1 MKFLLDTHA
10 LVWFLTE
17 PKKIPQ
23 KTLRMI
29 CHGETAV
36 WFSGISLWELSL
48 KFSLGKLRLKN
59 LSPEDILHEAK
70 EQNFNVI
77 TLSES
82 DALGFRNVPRHAHHD
97 PFDRM
102 LIWQA
107 IQRDLTLVSG
117 EDGLNE
123 YRQLGLRWQ
132 W

>member
-1 MKFLLDTHA
+1 MRLLLDTHA

-17 PKKIPQ
+17 PKKLPQ
-23 KTLRMI
+23 KTLRLI
-29 CHGETAV
+29 ERPETAV
-36 WFSGISLWELSL
+36 WFSAISLWELSL

-59 LSPEDILHEAK
+59 LSPEDIAHEAK
-70 EQNFNVI
+70 EQNFDLL
-77 TLSES
+77 TLSET
-82 DALGFRNVPRHAHHD
+82 DALGFRNVPQHLHHD

-117 EDGLNE
+117 ETGLNE
-123 YRQLGLRWQ
+123 YRQLGLRWL

>member
-1 MKFLLDTHA
+1 MRLLLDTHA
-10 LVWFLTE
+10 LVWFLIE

-23 KTLRMI
+23 KTLRLI
-29 CHGETAV
+29 EKPETAV
-36 WFSGISLWELSL
+36 WFSAISLWELSL

-59 LSPEDILHEAK
+59 ISPEDLAHEAK
-70 EQNFNVI
+70 EQNFDLI
-77 TLSES
+77 TLTET

-107 IQRDLTLVSG
+107 IQRDLTLVSA
-117 EDGLNE
+117 EAGLSE
-123 YRQLGLRWQ
+123 YRQLGLRWL

>member
-1 MKFLLDTHA
+1 MRLLVDTHT

-23 KTLRMI
+23 KTLRI
-29 CHGETAV
+29 IERSENTV
-36 WFSGISLWELSL
+36 WFSAISLWELSL

-59 LSPEDILHEAK
+59 LSPEDIAHEAK
-70 EQNFNVI
+70 EQNFDFI
-77 TLSES
+77 TLSET
-82 DALGFRNVPRHAHHD
+82 DALGFRNVPRHLHHD

-107 IQRDLTLVSG
+107 IQHDLTFVSA
-117 EDGLNE
+117 ETGLNE
-123 YRQLGLRWQ
+123 YRQLGLRWI